1 MNHNMQANLQKLQ
14 KRLRYGTGAGEED
27 GCGVSGFPCLVLPVF
42 CHFVEGGATILVQ
55 KPKIRYYVELR
66 GAFIIKKRE
75 NFGLCPK

>member
-55 KPKIRYYVELR
+55 KPKIRYYVELILSKPWLLLPR
-66 GAFIIKKRE
+66 NEK
-75 NFGLCPK
+75 